1 MFQRKGVIFLTFWLQ
16 FAGAACKIQA
26 TRLHY
31 HFDRHKLADSCTV
44 LASYQK
50 EEGEGTAEHRWVW
63 GRRSSKTRGEP
74 RRWEK
79 STLRAFRMNS
89 IPNAWN
95 LRVLRLGERF
105 EPWQHFPNY
114 MMKIANSFFT
124 SQFPYLQAVKVLY
137 GNWKCQRQI
146 SNHLMAFWMGPPFGI
161 YWFCTICLVFFSPL
175 RLYFEFTAKQGIKT
189 MARLSDL
196 FAFWWGMFT
205 FVERRPNVGE
215 TWKILKSI
223 EQRENEVGLWLWAI
237 DALKALDGCRL

>member
-1 MFQRKGVIFLTFWLQ
+1 MCLLCFNARGSYFWPFDFWLQ

-31 HFDRHKLADSCTV
+31 HFNRHKLADSCTA

-161 YWFCTICLVFFSPL
+161 HILILHDLPSLFFSVALVFWIYCTTRNQNNGSTLRPL
-175 RLYFEFTAKQGIKT
+175 CILMGHVHLCREKT
-189 MARLSDL
+189 
-196 FAFWWGMFT
+196 
-205 FVERRPNVGE
+205 
-215 TWKILKSI
+215 
-223 EQRENEVGLWLWAI
+223 
-237 DALKALDGCRL
+237 